1 MTHATSALSLGPPS
15 EPMTQMTCSDHVE
28 DPLHKQFMDASM
40 IFSLDKRDWSELS
53 APRFGNDLSLVL
65 SRIERAQWL
74 PPHLPTFVDAYSVII
89 EPFISSTPPTSAPIW
104 GPIVFALQTVSRSL
118 PLIHRRMLT
127 NLALEVMLEVFDDIS
142 DTLSRLVV
150 SNLQFFEA
158 NAVKPA
164 LPLIYGDVIKICL
177 QIIVTTPRDSDRTK
191 RFSGLRRAS
200 SRLFLAVS
208 RSMIGIPST

>member
-104 GPIVFALQTVSRSL
+104 GPIVFALQLSMHSDS
-118 PLIHRRMLT
+118 
-127 NLALEVMLEVFDDIS
+127 MLEVFDDIS

-158 NAVKPA
+158 NAVKQA

-200 SRLFLAVS
+200 SRLFLAVP